1 MTEIIHNY
9 SITPGDIPSASEVD
23 LGSIAIQAADGHIY
37 LQKTDGT
44 VVRVTMLPGGNTQQV
59 LYKTGS
65 GDYALGWGTI
75 SSTVMGGT
83 LWAEVV
89 AEVQRVFQLVEG
101 TASVLLSAP
110 ATLTG
115 GSTGPLTV
123 SVADSS
129 YLTNGTSITGVLGTV
144 YGTLSRSGTTY
155 SFVSNQSY
163 TSDVTF
169 ATGTRFA
176 AAFLNDTF
184 NPLRIG
190 SAEVE
195 DDDSYTDG
203 SGYSHAVVDSAGQI
217 GYGLK
222 DDGSFDVPSGNIN
235 LDDAKVQEDVSFADG
250 PGYARVEVDAN
261 GRIAWGIKNDGTVA
275 IKKALFESD
284 STFQGNSTFESDV
297 TIEGDLLVQGE
308 TVTIDVT
315 NLTIEDNT
323 ILLNKGE
330 SGSGVTLGSAGVEID
345 RGTADN
351 VRLEWNENNY
361 AWTAEESIRT
371 NSSLFVSGSS
381 SEEDIS
387 YVGGSGF
394 HEVVLDSAG
403 RVGYGLKSDGAFDIN
418 GAVSTKRTMGYEAY
432 AQVELDDNNRICRAI
447 LPSGKNYFPKAE
459 IDQLTVR
466 TLNIAGSAAGFR
478 LDSLGGGLLGL
489 FESRTDG
496 TNHQIYRYYKGIES
510 QLTSQGHNTGISFT
524 DEAEKR
530 ILFSTTRNGASEPY
544 VMDADGSRQVPAL
557 GTSDLTLWG
566 DSMSGTFGVSTTQ
579 QSFIDAGET
588 GYSRAFRNQGSGG
601 LSSIVIAMQMG
612 AAGWT
617 VEVPGGQI
625 NASGNTTV
633 NNMRAAI
640 YTDFATEKGLNLD
653 PFEYS
658 NFIAKMPRQRV
669 GGVIGKIKRQTA
681 SSVTTTATGSADA
694 PTIAVADA
702 TGITVGMLV
711 KQTDGNEDK
720 IILGTTVTSISG
732 TTLTL
737 SASNVSAL
745 SSVSLDF
752 YVNSGYYFERE
763 TAGDAVIANGPQKV
777 VPITNN
783 GFGTDQAYPQTDMGD
798 LLNSIQILWPFGP
811 HGSGGDDPA
820 RMEMIVLDA
829 MVNQGLTALSKKYV
843 MLNAVASSTKA
854 ITNINDYGT
863 IVKTTDAVEQAYIDN
878 YGDRYLNII
887 DTALNGNSS
896 LSISSFKAWFNTNYS
911 TIYSSATSP
920 YAWDGLG
927 ANASFRQTTTS
938 GVTAVTLV
946 NNGTSGTQSTTSVDT
961 TTDGSGVGL
970 RLGVVASGGVA
981 TAIWVREPGHG
992 YAASDTVTIAAGT
1005 IGNSAD
1011 ITATVG
1017 SIGSAIPGNDVFNQ
1031 NGSIDTANAYNEWD
1045 IDNGYMPRAMFAD
1058 NVHLSSYGKEFVRLM
1073 VAKFILNQGW

>member
-1 MTEIIHNY
+1 MTDIIIHKH
-9 SITPGDIPSASEVD
+9 SITESDVPAASEID
-23 LGSIAIQAADGHIY
+23 IGELAIQAADGHIY
-37 LQKTDGT
+37 LKKTDGT
-44 VVRVTMLPGGNTQQV
+44 INRVTMLPGGTQQQV
-59 LYKTGS
+59 LYKAGA

-75 SSTVMGGT
+75 SSTSIGGT
-83 LWAEVV
+83 LWSEVV
-89 AEVQRVFQLVEG
+89 AEVQRVFALVEG

-110 ATLTG
+110 ATLTA

-129 YLTNGTSITGVLGTV
+129 YLTDGTSITGVLGTV

-155 SFVSNQSY
+155 SFVSSQSY

-195 DDDSYTDG
+195 DNNSYTEG
-203 SGYSHAVVDSAGQI
+203 SGYSHAVVDSAGRV
-217 GYGLK
+217 GYGIK
-222 DDGSFDVPSGNIN
+222 PDGSFDVPSGNIN

-250 PGYARVEVDAN
+250 PGYARVEVDKD
-261 GRIAWGIKNDGTVA
+261 GRISWGIKNDGTVA

-284 STFQGNSTFESDV
+284 STFQSDV

-330 SGSGVTLGSAGVEID
+330 SGSGVTLGSAGVEVD

-381 SEEDIS
+381 SEENIS

-394 HEVVLDSAG
+394 YQVVLDSAG
-403 RVGYGLKSDGAFDIN
+403 RVGYGLEPNGAFNIN
-418 GAVSTKRTMGYEAY
+418 GAVSTKTELGYEAY
-432 AQVELDDNNRICRAI
+432 AEVELDDNNRISRAI
-447 LPSGKNYFPKAE
+447 LTSGKHYFPKADFDE
-459 IDQLTVR
+459 LTIRGERLAV
-466 TLNIAGSAAGFR
+466 TSNSIAGGS
-478 LDSLGGGLLGL
+478 LGL
-489 FESRTDG
+489 FESRSDG
-496 TNHQIYRYYKGIES
+496 TNHQIYRYYNGIES
-510 QLTSQGHNTGISFT
+510 QLTTQGDNFGISLT
-524 DEAEKR
+524 DETQKR
-530 ILFSTTRNGASEPY
+530 ILFFTTRNGASERY
-544 VMDADGSRQVPAL
+544 VMDADGSRSAPAL

-566 DSMSGTFGVSTTQ
+566 DSMSGTFGVSTTE

-681 SSVTTTATGSADA
+681 SSVTTTGTGSADA

-702 TGITVGMLV
+702 TGIAIGMLV

-720 IILGTTVTSISG
+720 IILGTTVTGISG
-732 TTLTL
+732 TALTL

-763 TAGDAVIANGPQKV
+763 TAGDAVTVNGPQKV

-783 GFGTDQAYPQTDMGD
+783 GFGTDQSYPQTNMED

-820 RMEMIVLDA
+820 TMEMIVLDA
-829 MVNQGLTALSKKYV
+829 IINQGLTALSKKYV

-854 ITNINDYGT
+854 ISNINDYGT
-863 IVKTTDAVEQAYIDN
+863 VVKTTDVVEQAYINN
-878 YGDRYLNII
+878 YSDRYLSII
-887 DTALNGNSS
+887 DASLNGNSS
-896 LSISSFKAWFNTNYS
+896 LSVSSFKAWFNSNYPA
-911 TIYSSATSP
+911 IYSSSTSP

-946 NNGTSGTQSTTSVDT
+946 NNGTSGTQNTASVDT
-961 TTDGSGVGL
+961 TTDGSGVAL

-981 TAIWVREPGHG
+981 TAIWIREPGHN
-992 YAASDTVTIAAGT
+992 YAASDTVTIPAGA
-1005 IGNSAD
+1005 IGNSAA

-1017 SIGSAIPGNDVFNQ
+1017 SIGSATPGNDVFNQ
-1031 NGSIDTANAYNEWD
+1031 DGSIDVANAYNEWD
-1045 IDNGYMPRAMFAD
+1045 VGNGYMPRAMFAD
-1058 NVHLSSYGKEFVRLM
+1058 NVHLSTYGKEFVRFL
-1073 VAKFILNQGW
+1073 VANFILTQGW

>member
-1 MTEIIHNY
+1 MTDIIVHKH
-9 SITPGDIPSASEVD
+9 SISSGDVPDASEID
-23 LGSIAIQAADGHIY
+23 LGELAIQAADGHIY
-37 LQKTDGT
+37 LKKANGT
-44 VVRVTMLPGGNTQQV
+44 VIRVTMLPGGDTQQV
-59 LYKTGS
+59 LYKTGA

-75 SSTVMGGT
+75 SSTLMGST
-83 LWAEVV
+83 LWSEVV
-89 AEVQRVFQLVEG
+89 AEVQRVFALVEG

-110 ATLTG
+110 ATLTA

-129 YLTNGTSITGVLGTV
+129 YLTAGTSITGVLGTV

-163 TSDVTF
+163 TSNITF
-169 ATGTRFA
+169 ANGTRFA

-190 SAEVE
+190 GAEVE
-195 DDDSYTDG
+195 DDNSYADG
-203 SGYSHAVVDSAGQI
+203 SGYSHAVIDSAGRI
-217 GYGLK
+217 GYGVTNE
-222 DDGSFDVPSGNIN
+222 GAFNVPSGNVN
-235 LDDAKVQEDVSFADG
+235 LDDAKLQEDVSFADG
-250 PGYARVEVDAN
+250 PGYARVEVDKN

-275 IKKALFESD
+275 IKKALFEND
-284 STFQGNSTFESDV
+284 SIFQGDSTFESDV

-330 SGSGVTLGSAGVEID
+330 SGSGVSLGSAGIEVD
-345 RGTADN
+345 RGAADN
-351 VRLEWNENNY
+351 VKFEWNEAGQ
-361 AWTAEESIRT
+361 AWIAEESIRT
-371 NSSLFVSGSS
+371 NSSAFVGSSS
-381 SEEDIS
+381 SEEDLS
-387 YVGGSGF
+387 YTDGSGYYK
-394 HEVVLDSAG
+394 VVLDSAG
-403 RVGYGLKSDGAFDIN
+403 RVGYGLKSDGSFDVN
-418 GAVSTKRTMGYEAY
+418 GAVATKTELGYEAY
-432 AQVELDDNNRICRAI
+432 AEVELDDNNRISRAI
-447 LPSGKNYFPKAE
+447 LTSGKHYFPKADFDE
-459 IDQLTVR
+459 LTIRGERLAV
-466 TLNIAGSAAGFR
+466 TSNSIAGGS
-478 LDSLGGGLLGL
+478 LGL
-489 FESRTDG
+489 FESRSDG
-496 TNHQIYRYYKGIES
+496 TNHQIYRYYNGIES
-510 QLTSQGHNTGISFT
+510 QLTTQGDNFGISLT
-524 DEAEKR
+524 DETQKR
-530 ILFSTTRNGASEPY
+530 ILFFTTRNGASERY
-544 VMDADGSRQVPAL
+544 VMDADGSRSAPAL

-566 DSMSGTFGVSTTQ
+566 DSMSGTFGVSTTE

-681 SSVTTTATGSADA
+681 SSVTTTGTGSADA

-702 TGITVGMLV
+702 TGIAIGMLV

-720 IILGTTVTSISG
+720 IILGTTVTGISG
-732 TTLTL
+732 TALTL

-763 TAGDAVIANGPQKV
+763 TAGDAVTVNGPQKV

-783 GFGTDQAYPQTDMGD
+783 GFGTDQSYPQTNMED

-820 RMEMIVLDA
+820 TMEMIVLDA
-829 MVNQGLTALSKKYV
+829 IINQGLTALSKKYV

-854 ITNINDYGT
+854 ISNINDYGT
-863 IVKTTDAVEQAYIDN
+863 VVKTTDVVEQAYINN
-878 YGDRYLNII
+878 YSDRYLSII
-887 DTALNGNSS
+887 DASLNGNSS
-896 LSISSFKAWFNTNYS
+896 LSVSSFKAWFNSNYPA
-911 TIYSSATSP
+911 IYSSSTSP

-946 NNGTSGTQSTTSVDT
+946 NNGTSGTQNTASVDT
-961 TTDGSGVGL
+961 TTDGSGVAL

-981 TAIWVREPGHG
+981 TAIWIREPGHN
-992 YAASDTVTIAAGT
+992 YAASDTVTIPAGA
-1005 IGNSAD
+1005 IGNSAA

-1017 SIGSAIPGNDVFNQ
+1017 SIGSATPGNDVFNQ
-1031 NGSIDTANAYNEWD
+1031 DGSIDVANAYNEWD
-1045 IDNGYMPRAMFAD
+1045 VGNGYMPRAMFAD
-1058 NVHLSSYGKEFVRLM
+1058 NVHLSTYGKEFVRFL
-1073 VAKFILNQGW
+1073 VANFILTQGW